1 MDWEGVQA
9 TLTQV
14 VEEAFPEL
22 HGTRV
27 ELRGLG
33 AAWQRFFL
41 CITSPFAPRIY
52 GVRSALER
60 LPDQVVR
67 GLLAHEVM
75 HVLQFYPRSWLQ
87 RLWLAI
93 QYVLSAGARIR
104 LERAADLGVVDRGCG
119 EDLLAMRRYADAQH
133 PDRRPSDPRYLT
145 ADEIRVLI
153 ERQKV

>member
-1 MDWEGVQA
+1 MDWQGVQA

-22 HGTRV
+22 YGTRV
-27 ELRGLG
+27 ELRRVGP
-33 AAWQRFFL
+33 AWQRFFI
-41 CITSPFAPRIY
+41 CITSPFASRIY
-52 GVRSALER
+52 AVRSALEM
-60 LPDQVVR
+60 LPGQVLR
-67 GLLAHEVM
+67 GLLAHELM
-75 HVLQFYPRSWLQ
+75 HVLQFYPLSRLQ

-93 QYVLSAGARIR
+93 QYVLSTRARIR
-104 LERAADLGVVDRGCG
+104 LERAADVGVIDRGCG

-153 ERQKV
+153 ERRKA